1 MAHHKSAI
9 KRIKTNERS
18 RQYNKHYK
26 SDANAAVKSVLGS
39 KSKKDGSENLN
50 TAFKKIDQLVHKNI
64 LHKNKAA
71 HQKSHLSKYVN
82 SL

>member
-9 KRIKTNERS
+9 KRIKTNEKS
-18 RQYNKHYK
+18 RQYNKNYRNE
-26 SDANAAVKSVLGS
+26 ANTVIKSVLGS
-39 KSKKDGSENLN
+39 KSKKDSTENLN
-50 TAFKKIDQLVHKNI
+50 TAFKLIDKLVHKNS

-71 HQKSHLSKYVN
+71 HQKSQLSKHVS